1 VICIACDDPLAP
13 KLNDIDDV
21 DRVMPGTVS
30 VMREW
35 FRNYKT
41 VDGKPQNAFGM
52 GEKAMGRDYTLK
64 VRAPRAAAAA
74 RRPRPVSARECAPP
88 REREARLTRAPRPP
102 TSRVQVVQETNEF
115 WKKLTEK
122 GQKTV

>member
-1 VICIACDDPLAP
+1 MICIACDDPLAP

-52 GEKAMGRDYTLK
+52 EEKAMPRDYTM
-64 VRAPRAAAAA
+64 A
-74 RRPRPVSARECAPP
+74 
-88 REREARLTRAPRPP
+88 
-102 TSRVQVVQETNEF
+102 VVQETHEF

-122 GQKTV
+122 GQNTV